1 MLDFKPAKSLKNI
14 CIFQFFA
21 VPLQTENKTKHHAM
35 MKKKGI
41 INVYDGSAD
50 INELQRSVDKLSDGE
65 YAFFIF
71 DNSKNRSLP
80 QLKYLFGVVLKT
92 ISQKL
97 DSHPSPEALYR
108 YFEEVYAPI
117 HKSNIQGEEFEY
129 FDLKNEKS
137 IELDNVIEMIIQHA
151 TDQWGIK
158 IPTKEEIREAEAREP
173 YAEAYAETWK
183 FLSQN

>member
-1 MLDFKPAKSLKNI
+1 MQII
-14 CIFQFFA
+14 CIFQFFT

-35 MKKKGI
+35 IKKKGI
-41 INVYDGSAD
+41 INVYEGSAD
-50 INELQRSVDKLSDGE
+50 INELQGAVDSLPDGE
-65 YAFFIF
+65 FGFLIY

-92 ISQKL
+92 ISEKL
-97 DSHPSPEALYR
+97 DSHPTPGALYR

-137 IELDNVIEMIIQHA
+137 IELDSVIEMIIQHA
-151 TDQWGIK
+151 ADQWGIT
-158 IPTKEEIREAEAREP
+158 IPTREEIREAQACEP

>member
-1 MLDFKPAKSLKNI
+1 MQII
-14 CIFQFFA
+14 CIFQFFT

-35 MKKKGI
+35 IKKKGI
-41 INVYDGSAD
+41 INVYEGSAD
-50 INELQRSVDKLSDGE
+50 INELQGAVDSLPDGE
-65 YAFFIF
+65 FGFLIY

-92 ISQKL
+92 ISEKL
-97 DSHPSPEALYR
+97 NSHPTPGALYR

-137 IELDNVIEMIIQHA
+137 IELDSVIEMIIRHA
-151 TDQWGIK
+151 ADQLGIT
-158 IPTKEEIREAEAREP
+158 IPTREEIREAQAREP